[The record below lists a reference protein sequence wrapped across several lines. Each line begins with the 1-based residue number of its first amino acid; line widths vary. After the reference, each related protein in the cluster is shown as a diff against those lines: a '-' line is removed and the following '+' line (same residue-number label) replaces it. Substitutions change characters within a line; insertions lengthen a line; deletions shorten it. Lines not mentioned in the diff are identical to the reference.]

1 MKKEKSVRK
10 AEFQAAL
17 FRQLK
22 SLIVPFIILAII
34 LIGVLVI
41 SFSQGEAEP
50 EEVVRVNGYE
60 GEETEITLENDKLL
74 FSMNSLTTQF
84 SVTMKETGETWTSNP
99 EGAAEDS
106 AALEIE
112 KNKLQSTVLLTYST
126 QNGVDALLDNYEYSI
141 AKGIYE
147 IETGDGYIKVNYSI
161 GDLEQEYVVPLVM
174 EEDRMEEYLSK
185 MGQRESLMIGEYYKK
200 LDINDLS
207 KSDKAAKDEL
217 TARYPSMETTVIYVL
232 RDNVKASIQTK
243 LQQYFEEAGYTYE
256 EYVEDKEKDKQE
268 KVSEKLVFN
277 VSVIYRLDGDDLIVE
292 VPFDDL
298 EYKEDYPIYY
308 LSVLP
313 YFGASGTTDE
323 GFLFVPEGGGALIEF
338 NNGKTSQNSYY
349 SNVYGWDMGQD
360 RDAVVH
366 DTRTYFNVFG
376 ESKNDSSFICMLED
390 GVPYASIQAD
400 ISGRSHSYNYVNA
413 VYSVL
418 HREQYD
424 VSDRSTQSMFVYE
437 DGTAE
442 GEGIVQRYS
451 FIDSGDYVDMAEDY
465 RSYLKD
471 KYGDYLTVNDDTE
484 TPVALE
490 IIGAVDKVKQVFG
503 VPVSSPLELT
513 TYKEAQEMVEELY
526 GEGLSNMSVK
536 LSGWMN
542 GGVQQKM
549 LDSVNLIS
557 DLGSKK
563 DLQNMIDSA
572 EEKGIAVYL
581 NGITNYAMDSGITDG
596 FFVYTDAA
604 KFVSQES
611 AKLNVYDT
619 VTYEKAEEDRDPF
632 YLLKADLVYE
642 MMDNLADA
650 ANGYHAGVSFSDI
663 GYELSSD
670 FYQKDPTS
678 RQMAMEEQ
686 AEKLKSLDDN
696 GTDIMINMG
705 NDYAVAYADMVTNM
719 DLEGTEYSI
728 IDKKIPFYQLAIHG
742 YVNYTGEALNLTQNT
757 QNELLNSAEYGA
769 GLAFTFMKESAFEL
783 QNTLYTE
790 YFGADYSAWHDEMLE
805 IYTRY
810 NEELGHTFNQKMVG
824 HEYVTSELTCTIY
837 EDGTKVYVNYS
848 YDELQADDGTVVP
861 ARDYVVVR

>member
-1 MKKEKSVRK
+1 
-10 AEFQAAL
+10 
-17 FRQLK
+17 
-22 SLIVPFIILAII
+22 
-34 LIGVLVI
+34 
-41 SFSQGEAEP
+41 
-50 EEVVRVNGYE
+50 
-60 GEETEITLENDKLL
+60 
-74 FSMNSLTTQF
+74 
-84 SVTMKETGETWTSNP
+84 
-99 EGAAEDS
+99 
-106 AALEIE
+106 
-112 KNKLQSTVLLTYST
+112 
-126 QNGVDALLDNYEYSI
+126 
-141 AKGIYE
+141 
-147 IETGDGYIKVNYSI
+147 
-161 GDLEQEYVVPLVM
+161 
-174 EEDRMEEYLSK
+174 
-185 MGQRESLMIGEYYKK
+185 
-200 LDINDLS
+200 
-207 KSDKAAKDEL
+207 
-217 TARYPSMETTVIYVL
+217 
-232 RDNVKASIQTK
+232 
-243 LQQYFEEAGYTYE
+243 
-256 EYVEDKEKDKQE
+256 
-268 KVSEKLVFN
+268 
-277 VSVIYRLDGDDLIVE
+277 
-292 VPFDDL
+292 
-298 EYKEDYPIYY
+298 
-308 LSVLP
+308 
-313 YFGASGTTDE
+313 
-323 GFLFVPEGGGALIEF
+323 
-338 NNGKTSQNSYY
+338 
-349 SNVYGWDMGQD
+349 
-360 RDAVVH
+360 
-366 DTRTYFNVFG
+366 
-376 ESKNDSSFICMLED
+376 
-390 GVPYASIQAD
+390 
-400 ISGRSHSYNYVNA
+400 
-413 VYSVL
+413 
-418 HREQYD
+418 
-424 VSDRSTQSMFVYE
+424 
-437 DGTAE
+437 
-442 GEGIVQRYS
+442 
-451 FIDSGDYVDMAEDY
+451 MAEDY

-526 GEGLSNMSVK
+526 GAGLSNMSVK

>member
-268 KVSEKLVFN
+268 KVSEKSVFN

-376 ESKNDSSFICMLED
+376 ESNDSSFICMLED

>member
-268 KVSEKLVFN
+268 KVSEKSVFN

-376 ESKNDSSFICMLED
+376 ESNDSSFICMLED

-686 AEKLKSLDDN
+686 AEKLKSLM
-696 GTDIMINMG
+696 IMERI
-705 NDYAVAYADMVTNM
+705 
-719 DLEGTEYSI
+719 
-728 IDKKIPFYQLAIHG
+728 
-742 YVNYTGEALNLTQNT
+742 
-757 QNELLNSAEYGA
+757 
-769 GLAFTFMKESAFEL
+769 
-783 QNTLYTE
+783 
-790 YFGADYSAWHDEMLE
+790 
-805 IYTRY
+805 
-810 NEELGHTFNQKMVG
+810 
-824 HEYVTSELTCTIY
+824 
-837 EDGTKVYVNYS
+837 
-848 YDELQADDGTVVP
+848 
-861 ARDYVVVR
+861 

>member
-232 RDNVKASIQTK
+232 RDNVKSSIQTK

-268 KVSEKLVFN
+268 KVSEKSVFN